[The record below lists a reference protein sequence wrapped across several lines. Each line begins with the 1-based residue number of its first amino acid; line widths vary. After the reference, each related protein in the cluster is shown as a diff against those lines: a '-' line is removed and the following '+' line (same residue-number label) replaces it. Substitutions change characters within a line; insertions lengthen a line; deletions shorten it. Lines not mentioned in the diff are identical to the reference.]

1 MITFFVCSQN
11 IGLSVLRHKVN
22 EVSKY
27 RNKSFLIVISVGF
40 KADAQLCLY
49 LQGSGQQEISL

>member
-1 MITFFVCSQN
+1 MINMITFFVCSQN

-40 KADAQLCLY
+40 
-49 LQGSGQQEISL
+49 